1 MAKDSDGDAWCL
13 LMKDGTQQGLGKIP
27 ASHKIKEKLED
38 ADVAR
43 RVVTPTCEDRCDRA
57 PHIFSMGSG
66 ESRG

>member
-1 MAKDSDGDAWCL
+1 MAFAHEGWGSTGARV
-13 LMKDGTQQGLGKIP
+13 TSP
-27 ASHKIKEKLED
+27 ASHKTKEKLED